1 MLKKSQELRLRMNRE
16 SEAMILAN
24 DWQHEFIGS
33 QLLSIANVVQVFG
46 LILNKSE
53 VRE

>member
-1 MLKKSQELRLRMNRE
+1 
-16 SEAMILAN
+16 MILAN

-33 QLLSIANVVQVFG
+33 QLLSIAYVVQVFG